1 VDRAAFHFKG
11 VSKRFGKLQVLDN
24 IDLHLRE
31 GEFLGLV
38 GINGAGKTTLIKCLL
53 DLCDIGGGSIEIF
66 GLPHVQPASRSRL
79 AFLPEQFIPPNFATG
94 NEFLRF
100 MNALHCQP
108 WPSKKIEET
117 LRTLDLDPPVLQK
130 PVRNLSKGTA
140 QKLGLA
146 ATLLSGKELFILD
159 EPMGALDPKARAL
172 FKRHLAARKH
182 QGLTLFF
189 TSHMLADISALCD
202 RMAVLHQGQILYQG
216 VPAAFCEH
224 FGATGMEEAYLNCV
238 GATP

>member
-1 VDRAAFHFKG
+1 MDRAAIHFEG

-24 IDLHLRE
+24 VDLRVRK
-31 GEFLGLV
+31 GEFFGLV

-53 DLCDIGGGSIEIF
+53 DLCAPSGGSIEIF
-66 GLPHVQPASRSRL
+66 DLPHVQPGSRSRL

-100 MNALHCQP
+100 MTAMHRQP
-108 WPSKKIEET
+108 WQLNNVEAT
-117 LRTLDLDPPVLQK
+117 LHTLDLDPMVLRK
-130 PVRNLSKGTA
+130 PVRYLSKGMA

-146 ATLLSGKELFILD
+146 ATLLSGKDLYVLD
-159 EPMGALDPKARAL
+159 EPMSGLDPKARAL
-172 FKRHLAARKH
+172 FKRDLLVRKNE
-182 QGLTLFF
+182 GLTLFF

-216 VPAAFCEH
+216 APAAFCEH
-224 FGATGMEEAYLNCV
+224 FGATELEEAYLNCV

>member
-1 VDRAAFHFKG
+1 MDRAAILFKG

-24 IDLHLRE
+24 LDLRVRK
-31 GEFLGLV
+31 GEFFGLV

-53 DLCDIGGGSIEIF
+53 DLCNPSGGSIDIF
-66 GLPHVQPASRSRL
+66 GLPHVQPVSRSRL

-100 MNALHCQP
+100 MTAMHRQP
-108 WPSKKIEET
+108 WHTNKVEAT
-117 LRTLDLDPPVLQK
+117 LHTLDLDPMALRRP
-130 PVRNLSKGTA
+130 RYLSKGTA

-146 ATLLSGKELFILD
+146 ATLLSGKDLYVLD
-159 EPMGALDPKARAL
+159 EPMSGLDPKARAL
-172 FKRHLAARKH
+172 FKQDLLVRKN

-202 RMAVLHQGQILYQG
+202 RMAVLHQGRILYQG
-216 VPAAFCEH
+216 APAAFCEH
-224 FGATGMEEAYLNCV
+224 FGATGIEEAYLKCV

>member
-1 VDRAAFHFKG
+1 MERAAIHFKG

-53 DLCDIGGGSIEIF
+53 DLCDIGGGSIDIF
-66 GLPHVQPASRSRL
+66 GRPHSLPASRSRL

-94 NEFLRF
+94 DEFLRF
-100 MNALHCQP
+100 MNALHRQP
-108 WPSKKIEET
+108 WQLNNVEPT
-117 LRTLDLDPPVLQK
+117 LNTLDLDPMVLRK
-130 PVRNLSKGTA
+130 PVRYLSKGTA

-146 ATLLSGKELFILD
+146 ATLLSGKDLYVLD
-159 EPMGALDPKARAL
+159 EPMSGLDPKARVL
-172 FKRHLAARKH
+172 FKRDLLVRKN

-216 VPAAFCEH
+216 APAEFCEH
-224 FGATGMEEAYLNCV
+224 FGATGVEEAYLNCV